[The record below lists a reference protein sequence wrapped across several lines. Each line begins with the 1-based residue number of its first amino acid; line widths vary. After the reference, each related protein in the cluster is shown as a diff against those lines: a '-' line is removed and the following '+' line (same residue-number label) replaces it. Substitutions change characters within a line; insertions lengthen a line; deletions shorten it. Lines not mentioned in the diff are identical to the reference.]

1 MALVTCKECK
11 AQISDTAATCPQCG
25 AKVKKPT
32 SRLTLFIGGLFAIG
46 IAGAL
51 FGGNDK
57 PTKAAPQKTAEQIK
71 QDQEKEAAF
80 QADVSKLRALKS
92 ALKNPAS
99 FELVQAGRMA
109 DKTLCVVYRGTN
121 SFNAVTTEQKAISA
135 EGKLLDFN
143 KACAG
148 KSASV
153 DVTHAKHA
161 I

>member
-1 MALVTCKECK
+1 MALVTCRECK
-11 AQISDTAATCPQCG
+11 AQISDTATTCPQCG
-25 AKVKKPT
+25 AKAKKPT
-32 SRLTLFIGGLFAIG
+32 SRFTLFVGGLLAIG
-46 IAGAL
+46 IAGAI

-57 PTKAAPQKTAEQIK
+57 PAKTAPPKTAEQIK

-80 QADVSKLRALKS
+80 QADVSKLRALKG

-121 SFNAVTTEQKAISA
+121 SFNAVTTEQKAITA
-135 EGKLLDFN
+135 DGKLADFN

-148 KSASV
+148 KSAAL
-153 DVTHAKHA
+153 DVTYAKHA
-161 I
+161 L